1 MNIKRSL
8 IVMALACFM
17 LPSFAQ
23 QQEAKPVF
31 NPYWFLQLQGGA
43 QYTLGEADFGD
54 LISPNVAGS
63 LGYQFNPLFG
73 MRLNINAWQS
83 KGGWPN
89 GDQNY
94 KFKYV
99 ATNVDAML
107 NLSNLFCGWNPKRAF
122 SFYGFVGAG
131 WNHAF
136 DNGAK
141 DIVTNDNYQLKYLWN
156 DTKNAIQGRGGL
168 GVNIRLSDAVDFN
181 IEGNANVLTDHYN
194 SKKAGNAD
202 WYFNALAGFTIKL
215 GKGYVAP
222 APAPVVEE
230 TPAPVEEPKPVVKQE
245 EPKPVV
251 IEALRRDIFF
261 EINKTVIR
269 DSEKTKIDDL
279 VEYMNKY
286 PQSKVVVTGYADVD
300 TGTAKINLNLSKGR
314 AAAVVEALKAAGIDE
329 SRISSDFK
337 GDTVQPFNTAA
348 ENRVSICI
356 AQ

>member
-1 MNIKRSL
+1 MNIKKTIL
-8 IVMALACFM
+8 AGALAIVCAM
-17 LPSFAQ
+17 PSFAQ
-23 QQEAKPVF
+23 QEAKPTF

-73 MRLNINAWQS
+73 MRLNVDAWQS
-83 KGGWPN
+83 KGGWSNPA
-89 GDQNY
+89 QT
-94 KFKYV
+94 FKWNYV
-99 ATNVDAML
+99 AADVDFML
-107 NLSNLFCGWNPKRAF
+107 NLSNLLCGWNPTRTL
-122 SFYGFVGAG
+122 SFYGFLGG
-131 WNHAF
+131 GLNHAWS
-136 DNGAK
+136 
-141 DIVTNDNYQLKYLWN
+141 NDDANNLKTHNNYKLEYLW
-156 DTKNAIQGRGGL
+156 DGSKNSLVGRGGL

-202 WYFNALAGFTIKL
+202 WYFNALAGLTIKL
-215 GKGYVAP
+215 GKGYIAP
-222 APAPVVEE
+222 VAPVVEE
-230 TPAPVEEPKPVVKQE
+230 TPAPVEEAKPIVKE
-245 EPKPVV
+245 EPKPEV
-251 IEALRRDIFF
+251 IEAMRRDIFF
-261 EINKTVIR
+261 AINKTVVR
-269 DSEKTKIDDL
+269 DSEKSKIDDL
-279 VEYMNKY
+279 VQYMNKY
-286 PQSKVVVTGYADVD
+286 PNSKVVVTGYADVD

-314 AAAVVEALKAAGIDE
+314 AAAVVDALKAAGIDE